1 MKTEVKALFKK
12 FNANDKKDVIEFE
25 LKGDLSG
32 DQLLALHKLKGGQ
45 VFVHIS
51 SSQMDIE
58 DLEGEEHEGINYSVN
73 GDGTVTVPANQM
85 TIDELPKTGQGE
97 EASETL
103 ALETEAGEGN
113 ALDPAD
119 AGAEKGDQ
127 GEEVEEGASDPEKQ
141 SASPENVTDITQE
154 PKRRGRPKKE
164 EPAADS
170 GVENGPDQ
178 QPENPTGHTD
188 DDDLPF

>member
-51 SSQMDIE
+51 SSQMDID
-58 DLEGEEHEGINYSVN
+58 DLDEEGHEGLQYSVN

-85 TIDELPKTGQGE
+85 TIDELPKAEQGE
-97 EASETL
+97 ESTVTHAAEP
-103 ALETEAGEGN
+103 EAGGGDTV
-113 ALDPAD
+113 DPTD
-119 AGAEKGDQ
+119 VGGEKDDQ
-127 GEEVEEGASDPEKQ
+127 GEEGETGASDPEEQ
-141 SASPENVTDITQE
+141 SASPDNVTDITQV
-154 PKRRGRPKKE
+154 RRGRGRPKKG
-164 EPAADS
+164 EPA
-170 GVENGPDQ
+170 ENPGEPQGLDQ

>member
-51 SSQMDIE
+51 SSQMDID
-58 DLEGEEHEGINYSVN
+58 DLDEEEREGLKYSIN
-73 GDGTVTVPANQM
+73 GDGTVIVPANQM
-85 TIDELPKTGQGE
+85 SIDELPKEGQGE
-97 EASETL
+97 GTTETL
-103 ALETEAGEGN
+103 AAETEAGGAKAE
-113 ALDPAD
+113 DPSD
-119 AGAEKGDQ
+119 AGGEKDEQ
-127 GEEVEEGASDPEKQ
+127 GEEGQTGASDPEEQ

-154 PKRRGRPKKE
+154 RKRRGRPKKE
-164 EPAADS
+164 EPADDS
-170 GVENGPDQ
+170 GAEKGPDQ
-178 QPENPTGHTD
+178 QPENPNGHTD

>member
-45 VFVHIS
+45 VFVQIS
-51 SSQMDIE
+51 SSQMDLD
-58 DLEGEEHEGINYSVN
+58 DLEDDEHEGIKYSVN
-73 GDGTVTVPANQM
+73 GDGTVIVPLNQM
-85 TIDELPKTGQGE
+85 TIDEIPKEGQGDE
-97 EASETL
+97 STETL
-103 ALETEAGEGN
+103 AAESEAGGENEEHPSDEGG
-113 ALDPAD
+113 DKD
-119 AGAEKGDQ
+119 DQ
-127 GEEVEEGASDPEKQ
+127 GEVVEQGASDPEEQ
-141 SASPENVTDITQE
+141 SASPENVTDITHE
-154 PKRRGRPKKE
+154 RKRRGRPKKE
-164 EPAADS
+164 EPAENPGA
-170 GVENGPDQ
+170 ENGPDQ